1 MGDIEIMVLDEERLE
16 NNVGYGNIKERAPEG
31 ALWFFV
37 LLHYFFTASRST
49 YSGITYHRLSSF
61 RMFHGQVKENHQHIY
76 DYHWLNRSQ
85 HRQEHLF

>member
-37 LLHYFFTASRST
+37 LLHYFFLQLLDLRIRASL
-49 YSGITYHRLSSF
+49 IIAF
-61 RMFHGQVKENHQHIY
+61 
-76 DYHWLNRSQ
+76 
-85 HRQEHLF
+85 HLFVCFTVK